1 MTDAFAQIIKRPVAT
16 TLLTMGITLLGIVGF
31 NLLPIARL
39 PEVEIPTIFV
49 SASMPGASAETM
61 ASTVATPLERA
72 LGSIAGIT
80 EMTSSSSLGSSRVVI
95 QFDLSRNIDSA
106 AREVQAAINSA
117 SSLLPSGMP
126 RNPTYRKANPAN
138 APVIILSLTSD
149 TMTRGQMYDVAATI
163 LAQRLSQVE
172 GVGDVTVSGSSL
184 PAVRVE
190 LNPMQL
196 SQYGVSAD
204 IVRRVISSSNANRPK
219 GMMEY
224 GDTQWLIGAN
234 DQAFRADEYRRLI
247 ISYRDG
253 SPIRLEDI
261 ADVVDSVQD
270 IRNAG
275 MTNGKPSV
283 QIQVRTQSGANII
296 ETVDRVHALLPI
308 LRASMP
314 NAMDM
319 QVTMDRTPS
328 IRASL
333 EAVEQA
339 LTIAVGLV
347 ILMVF
352 IFLRSGRA
360 TLIPSVTVP
369 VSLIST
375 FIVMYLCGF
384 TLNNISLMALTIATG
399 FVVDDAIV
407 VLENISRHRD
417 MGKSPFAAARDGVR
431 EVGFT
436 VVSMTMALIAV
447 FVPILFMGG
456 LVGRFFHEFAVTL
469 TTAVLVSM
477 VVALTTIPMMCA
489 HILKPKDQEKHGRL
503 YFFAERFF
511 EALHNHYAHTL
522 NLVIRFKSAVLFCF
536 ISIIALNVFLYI
548 EIPKTFMPMQDTGRI
563 MAGIRGDQSISF
575 QAMKIKYEE
584 LIKIV
589 MNDPAVESVTG
600 FTGGRQS
607 NRGSMFISLKPLS
620 ERKESAQLVARR
632 LQKKLMP
639 APGVRVFIRPV
650 QDVRIGGR
658 ESDAE
663 FIYSLQADDISE
675 LREWAPRIRR
685 VLAKL
690 PQITDVNADDDD
702 KSLQTMLTIDRS
714 AVTRLGLTVAEVD
727 AALNNA
733 FGQRQISTIYNQL
746 NQYRVVMEAAPE
758 FTQGPDNLKNF
769 YIARNDGMRIPLS
782 EVASVSM
789 ENSALS
795 VHHQGQF
802 ITTSIS
808 FNLAPGYALSE
819 AMEAVNYAV
828 LEEGLPVSIIGS
840 FQGTARVFLDT
851 MKDQIVLIIA
861 ALLAVYIVLG
871 ILYESYSYP
880 LIILSA
886 LPSAGLGALLALI
899 ISGEGF
905 SIIALLGILLLVG
918 LVMKN
923 AIMMIDFAVT
933 MQRNENLSPEQAI
946 HRAALLRLRPILMT
960 SMTALFAAIPLA
972 IGSGD
977 GAELRRPLG
986 IAIAGGLI
994 PSQLLTLYTTPVVYL
1009 YVNRLRQMIKNK
1021 NIPASNPAVFSARK
1035 TTP

>member
-1 MTDAFAQIIKRPVAT
+1 MNDVFSHIIKRPVAT
-16 TLLTMGITLLGIVGF
+16 TLLTIGITLLGIVGF

-39 PEVEIPTIFV
+39 PQVEIPTIFV
-49 SASMPGASAETM
+49 SASMPGASPETM
-61 ASTVATPLERA
+61 ASTIATPLERS
-72 LGSIAGIT
+72 LGSIAGIS
-80 EMTSSSSLGSSRVVI
+80 EMTSMSSLGSTRIVI

-106 AREVQAAINSA
+106 AREVQAAINAA

-149 TMTRGQMYDVAATI
+149 TMTQGQMYDVAATI
-163 LAQRLSQVE
+163 LAQRLSQVD

-190 LNPMQL
+190 LNPTQL
-196 SQYGVSAD
+196 SQYGVSMD
-204 IVRRVISSSNANRPK
+204 VVRRVISSSNANRPK
-219 GMMEY
+219 GMIEH

-253 SPIRLEDI
+253 SPVRLEDI

-270 IRNAG
+270 VRNAG

-314 NAMDM
+314 EAMNM
-319 QVTMDRTPS
+319 QITMDRTPS

-333 EAVEQA
+333 KEVERA
-339 LTIAVGLV
+339 LSIAVALV

-417 MGKSPFAAARDGVR
+417 MGKSPFVAACDGVR

-436 VVSMTMALIAV
+436 VVSMTLALIAV
-447 FVPILFMGG
+447 FVPILLMGG

-469 TTAVLVSM
+469 TTAVMVSM
-477 VVALTTIPMMCA
+477 VIALTTIPMMCA
-489 HILKPKDQEKHGRL
+489 HILKPKDQEKRGRF
-503 YFFAERFF
+503 YYASERFF
-511 EALHNHYAHTL
+511 TALHNGYSHSL
-522 NLVIRFKSAVLFCF
+522 SWLIRFKPIVLLTFVG
-536 ISIIALNVFLYI
+536 IVVLNVFLYI
-548 EIPKTFMPMQDTGRI
+548 GIPKTFLPMQDTGRI
-563 MAGIRGDQSISF
+563 MVGIRGDQSISF
-575 QAMKIKYEE
+575 QAMKVKYEE
-584 LIKIV
+584 LLKIV
-589 MNDPAVESVTG
+589 MADPAVESVTG

-607 NRGSMFISLKPLS
+607 NRGSMFIALKPVS
-620 ERKESAQLVARR
+620 ERKESAQQIAMR
-632 LQKKLMP
+632 LQRKL
-639 APGVRVFIRPV
+639 APEPGIRAFMRPV
-650 QDVRIGGR
+650 QDLRVGGR

-663 FIYSLQADDISE
+663 FIYTLQADDITE

-685 VLAKL
+685 VLAQL
-690 PQITDVNADDDD
+690 PQITDVNADDED
-702 KSLQTMLTIDRS
+702 KSLQTMLTINRD
-714 AVTRLGLTVAEVD
+714 AIARLGLTVAEVD
-727 AALNNA
+727 TALNNA
-733 FGQRQISTIYNQL
+733 FGQRQVSTIYNQL

-758 FTQGPDNLKNF
+758 FTQGPDNLRNF
-769 YIARNDGMRIPLS
+769 YVVRGDGMRIPLS
-782 EVASVSM
+782 EVASFSP

-795 VHHQGQF
+795 VNHQGQF
-802 ITTSIS
+802 ITTTIS
-808 FNLAPGYALSE
+808 FNLAEGYALSE
-819 AMEAVNYAV
+819 AMDAVNYAV

-840 FQGTARVFLDT
+840 FQGTARMFMDT

-880 LIILSA
+880 LIIISA

-905 SIIALLGILLLVG
+905 SIIAMLGILLLIG

-923 AIMMIDFAVT
+923 AIMMVDFAVT
-933 MQRNENLSPEQAI
+933 MQRNENLLPEKAI

-986 IAIAGGLI
+986 IAIAGGLLL
-994 PSQLLTLYTTPVVYL
+994 SQLLTLYTTPIVYL
-1009 YVNRLRQMIKNK
+1009 YVNRLQQMLTRQNT
-1021 NIPASNPAVFSARK
+1021 PAADIAASSA
-1035 TTP
+1035 